1 MESLRIGLVGC
12 GRIATGMHLPQYP
25 QIPEARLIAFYDEER
40 GRAAQMCDAYV
51 SLLQRRADEKAAAGD
66 RGEAERLRENANE
79 LVAHEDFDSLLEA
92 VDAVDVCVPP
102 RWHVPLAL
110 KALAAGRSA
119 MVEKPMARS
128 WLDAQ
133 RVASAPRSAG
143 AIYQHNENFI
153 FDQFYMTVRKIVASG
168 EIGDLLSVRLSLG
181 HGGPDSW
188 TPFWFCDYR
197 ASGGGSLIDFGT
209 HSLTTAWFLAGFD
222 KVPTKVR
229 SMGISVKHRERL
241 LAGRFQRIAVE
252 DDGHFE
258 VLLEDPKTGG
268 WCTLDIEGTWSWPE
282 GEPLVVQGTKG
293 TITRVVEDGKAV
305 VAVTPHGHGPRLQR
319 VGDLGIV
326 LPLSPYSP
334 PTSFLNEI
342 RNFVVAARSGV
353 PSICDE
359 RVGIETTA
367 ILQAAYLSE
376 CEGRRG
382 IALDEFEAWSRR
394 IAEEH
399 PTLEEAENAIVER
412 LMEPYRSS

>member
-1 MESLRIGLVGC
+1 MEPLKVGILGC
-12 GRIATGMHLPQYP
+12 GKIARGMHLPQYP
-25 QIPEARLIAFYDEER
+25 QIPEARLVAFFDEER
-40 GRAAQMCDAYV
+40 ERAPQMRDSYAA
-51 SLLQRRADEKAAAGD
+51 LLQQRAQEKANAGD
-66 RGEAERLRENANE
+66 REEVERLREGAQT
-79 LVAHEDFDSLLEA
+79 LVAYDDLDGFLEA

-110 KALAAGRSA
+110 KALAAGRST

-128 WLDAQ
+128 WLDAH
-133 RVASAPRSAG
+133 RVAGAPRSAG

-153 FDQFYMTVRKIVASG
+153 FDQFYMTVRKIIAGG

-222 KVPTKVR
+222 KVPVKVG
-229 SMGISVKHRERL
+229 STGISVKHRERL

-268 WCTLDIEGTWSWPE
+268 WCTLDVEGTWSWPE
-282 GEPLVVQGTKG
+282 GEPLVVHGTKG
-293 TITRVVEDGKAV
+293 TITRVVEDGKAA
-305 VAVTPHGHGPRLQR
+305 VAVAPHGHGPRLQR
-319 VGDLGIV
+319 VGDLGTP

-342 RNFVVAARSGV
+342 RNFVVAAQCGV

-376 CEGRRG
+376 CEGRRA
-382 IALDEFEAWSRR
+382 ITLDEFGEWSRR

-412 LMEPYRSS
+412 LMEPYRSP